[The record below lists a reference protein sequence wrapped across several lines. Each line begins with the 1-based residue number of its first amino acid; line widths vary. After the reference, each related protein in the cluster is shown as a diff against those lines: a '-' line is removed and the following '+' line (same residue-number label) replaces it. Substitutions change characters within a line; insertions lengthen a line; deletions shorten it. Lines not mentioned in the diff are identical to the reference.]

1 MTDVDLKGK
10 RPISPHV
17 QQGAYKVT
25 FSMAISI
32 SHRIS
37 GVALYAGTFFLA
49 YWLIALATGPEAF
62 ETAQMLWGSIL
73 GRLVLLGFTWAL
85 MHHMLGGIRHFIW
98 DVPAMMTK
106 PHIEFLYQATL
117 IGSVV
122 LTGLIWVIGYA
133 VM

>member
-49 YWLIALATGPEAF
+49 YWLISLAAGPEAF

-73 GRLVLLGFTWAL
+73 GRLVLFGFTWAL

-98 DVPAMMTK
+98 DVPAMIEK
-106 PHIEFLYQATL
+106 PQIEFLYRATL
-117 IGSVV
+117 IGGVV

-133 VM
+133 AL

>member
-98 DVPAMMTK
+98 DVPVMIEK
-106 PHIEFLYQATL
+106 PQIEFLYQATL

-122 LTGLIWVIGYA
+122 LTGLIWIIGYA
-133 VM
+133 VL

>member
-10 RPISPHV
+10 RPISPPV

-106 PHIEFLYQATL
+106 AQIEFLYQATL
-117 IGSVV
+117 IGSVA

>member
-32 SHRIS
+32 SHRMS

-49 YWLIALATGPEAF
+49 YWLIALAAGPEAF

-73 GRLVLLGFTWAL
+73 GRLVLFGFTWAL

-98 DVPAMMTK
+98 DVPAMIEK
-106 PHIEFLYQATL
+106 PQIEFLYRATL
-117 IGSVV
+117 IGGVV

-133 VM
+133 AL

>member
-1 MTDVDLKGK
+1 MTDVDLKGD

-17 QQGAYKVT
+17 QQGAYAVT
-25 FSMAISI
+25 FSMMISI

-37 GVALYAGTFFLA
+37 GVGLYAGTFFLA
-49 YWLIALATGPEAF
+49 YWLIALAAGPEAF

-85 MHHMLGGIRHFIW
+85 FHHMLGGIRHFIW
-98 DVPAMMTK
+98 DIPAMMEK
-106 PHIEFLYQATL
+106 PQIEFLYRATL

-122 LTGLIWVIGYA
+122 LTALTWIIGYA